1 MDLTTL
7 VILLISLT
15 AALVAGIIVLYKRQK
30 DPDYSK
36 SVKNQKNKPLM
47 HNSESMGSFLGRH
60 LSAIPLAIV
69 LILILVLLEKCG
81 VV

>member
-7 VILLISLT
+7 VILLVSLT
-15 AALVAGIIVLYKRQK
+15 AALLAGIIVLFRRQK
-30 DPDYSK
+30 DPDNRNSH
-36 SVKNQKNKPLM
+36 KNQKDKPLIR
-47 HNSESMGSFLGRH
+47 NSESMSGFMGRH
-60 LSAIPLAIV
+60 LSAIPIAIV